1 MEVSQLLTRSRVDLN
16 LTGFL
21 SRPYGSE
28 QAVPTVEELVGDSE
42 LPFSLANISFAGEAE
57 SQLAELLKWLDSF
70 IQPVSIEEGSQRRLQ
85 VFLKSLTDID
95 FDTVDPSPFDC
106 ELSNVLPTREER
118 LRSRLRGTQLKRTH
132 DHAGLWDGDSYTVQS
147 HSPGRSKVD
156 GPSEV
161 SWQSCLL
168 HGPTSVS
175 FIQDNN
181 HGQST
186 EPHLVNSDA
195 LVRGG
200 ALLSSPSEGEDSPQL
215 IDYAYCMQFR

>member
-1 MEVSQLLTRSRVDLN
+1 VDLN

-42 LPFSLANISFAGEAE
+42 LPFSLANISVAGKAE

-70 IQPVSIEEGSQRRLQ
+70 MQPVSIEEGSQRRLQ
-85 VFLKSLTDID
+85 VVLMPLTDID
-95 FDTVDPSPFDC
+95 FDTVDPSSFEC

-118 LRSRLRGTQLKRTH
+118 LRSRLRRTQLKRTH
-132 DHAGLWDGDSYTVQS
+132 DHAGLWDGDGCTVQS
-147 HSPGRSKVD
+147 QSPGRSKAD
-156 GPSEV
+156 SPSEV
-161 SWQSCLL
+161 SWQPCLL

-181 HGQST
+181 HVQST
-186 EPHLVNSDA
+186 EPDSVDSDA

-200 ALLSSPSEGEDSPQL
+200 ALLSGPSEGEDSPQL
-215 IDYAYCMQFR
+215 FDYAYCMQFR